1 MDGFEPPR
9 ADAENDRPPGRTWLR
24 ATLIVASVVLV
35 MAGLL
40 VVGALVFVSA
50 ALSSWGS
57 NK

>member
-9 ADAENDRPPGRTWLR
+9 ADGHGDRPPGRSWLR
-24 ATLIVASVVLV
+24 ATLIVTSVVLV
-35 MAGLL
+35 MTGLL

>member
-1 MDGFEPPR
+1 L
-9 ADAENDRPPGRTWLR
+9 RT
-24 ATLIVASVVLV
+24 ALIIVSVVLV
-35 MAGLL
+35 MSGLL

>member
-1 MDGFEPPR
+1 MDGYETPGS
-9 ADAENDRPPGRTWLR
+9 DAGDGRPPGRSSLR
-24 ATLIVASVVLV
+24 TALIIVSVVLV
-35 MAGLL
+35 MSGLL

>member
-1 MDGFEPPR
+1 MDGYEPPR
-9 ADAENDRPPGRTWLR
+9 ADAPDHPPGGRRWLR
-24 ATLIVASVVLV
+24 AILIVAGVVLV
-35 MAGLL
+35 TSGLL